1 MQPPQQMARML
12 HGEPVFERAD
22 RRPPE
27 VPGDAGNLLRPAGGW
42 RSGPLHIIPAGNEP
56 AFAKLLDL
64 TMLVVPGGQERT
76 AQEYEAL
83 YAAGGFRLTR
93 VVPTQANISV
103 IEGALDPRG

>member
-1 MQPPQQMARML
+1 M
-12 HGEPVFERAD
+12 GEGGR
-22 RRPPE
+22 
-27 VPGDAGNLLRPAGGW
+27 LLVVEGV
-42 RSGPLHIIPAGNEP
+42 IPAGSEP

-93 VVPTQANISV
+93 VVPTQADVSV
-103 IEGALDPRG
+103 MEGVRA